1 MKHISKFTFSI
12 ALVLLSF
19 LGNAQDTSVSEKTKE
34 KATIKKDS
42 TPVKKERY
50 GLRLGVDLFK
60 LTRSFYETDYR
71 GLELVADYRL
81 TRRHYLAA
89 EIGNENK
96 TIDDDQV
103 NFTTKGTY
111 IKVGFDFNSFQNW
124 GNMENIV
131 SVGLRYGVSS
141 FSQTLNSYQIYN
153 PNPYFGESPV
163 IISGENFDGLSAQWI
178 EVVAGMKAEVFN
190 NVFVGFSFRLN
201 RLISQKIPN
210 NFDNLYIPGF
220 NRTYDGAFGV
230 GFNYTVSYFIPL
242 YKATVKPKKTRGTLA
257 KDEKSEAKEEAKK
270 KEKILERK

>member
-96 TIDDDQV
+96 TVDDDQV

-124 GNMENIV
+124 GNMENII